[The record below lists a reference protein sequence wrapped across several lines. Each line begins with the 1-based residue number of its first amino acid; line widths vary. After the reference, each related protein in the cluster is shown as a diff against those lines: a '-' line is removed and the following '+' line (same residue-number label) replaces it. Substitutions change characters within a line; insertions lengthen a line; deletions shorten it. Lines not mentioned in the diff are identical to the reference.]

1 MVKRLSY
8 LIEDALCALYDW
20 WHTLDLR
27 TQRIIVAVFYI
38 SFFAY
43 AYTHGWL
50 NLEHI

>member
-1 MVKRLSY
+1 MGKQPSSF
-8 LIEDALCALYDW
+8 IGCALCAYIDW
-20 WHTLDLR
+20 WRALDLR

-38 SFFAY
+38 SFFAF